1 MIIVSKREIMSS
13 VAQYILYFVKY
24 YNIITDEDNKKL
36 MFIIHQFFKILYFC
50 IISIGFN
57 YA

>member
-24 YNIITDEDNKKL
+24 YNIITDEHNKKL
-36 MFIIHQFFKILYFC
+36 MFIIHQFFKILYF
-50 IISIGFN
+50 
-57 YA
+57 